1 VQHELWKLPVTELAT
16 LMARKALSPVELLEM
31 YLERCARLNGALNA
45 IVAFDHDGARAQ
57 AKASEQR
64 MRTGTRLGALDGIP
78 VTVKDNLFVRG
89 LPATWGSRLFR
100 DHRPEQDDLV
110 VARLRA
116 AGALIVGKTNTPEL
130 ALASHTDNLVFGK
143 TRNPWNL
150 ALTPG
155 GSSGGAV
162 AAVAAG
168 LAPLAIGT
176 DAGGSIR
183 RPAGY
188 TGIVGLRPSSGRI
201 ARCYGFPALAH
212 DFQVIGPAART
223 VDELYALVRCV
234 AGADAR
240 DRASLAFS
248 GEVLP
253 EALDAQPLPRLRI
266 RHVAGIGAHP
276 IDAPI
281 RAAIARAAQQLEA
294 LGHHVSDG
302 PAPFDPD
309 EIDRIRAVLSGAA
322 VARVVSPHEGWRE
335 QVGSSV
341 AEWTDNGLK
350 LSAVDHVRALDALH
364 ALRVRIA
371 GEFDTVD
378 VLLTATS
385 TAMPWPVEQP
395 FPPQI
400 DGRAAGSR
408 ASGLFSGFVNAAGLP
423 AISVPVTPGAAGLPD
438 GLPEGLPIGMQ
449 LIGAFGADLQ
459 LLQLAHE
466 YERAHPW
473 AGRWPASAA

>member
-1 VQHELWKLPVTELAT
+1 MQQDLWKQPVTELSA
-16 LMARKALSPVELLEM
+16 LMARKALSPVELLQM
-31 YLERCARLNGALNA
+31 YSERQERLNPALNA
-45 IVAFDHDGARAQ
+45 IVAFDHDGALAA
-57 AKASEQR
+57 AKAAEAR
-64 MRTGTRLGALDGIP
+64 MLAGARLGPLDGVP

-89 LPATWGSRLFR
+89 MPATWGSRLFA

-143 TRNPWNL
+143 TRNPWDL

-188 TGIVGLRPSSGRI
+188 TGLVGLRPSTGRI

-223 VDELYALVRCV
+223 VEDLYALLRAV

-240 DRASLAFS
+240 DRASLAFA
-248 GEVLP
+248 GDVLP
-253 EALDAQPLPRLRI
+253 AVLPAAPRLRI
-266 RHVAGIGAHP
+266 RYIPAIGTHP

-281 RAAIARAAQQLEA
+281 RAAIARAAQQLAA
-294 LGHHVSDG
+294 LGHQVAEG
-302 PAPFDPD
+302 AAPFDPD

-322 VARVVSPHEGWRE
+322 VARVVSVHDGWRE
-335 QVGSSV
+335 RVGRSV
-341 AEWTDNGLK
+341 AEWTDNGLQ
-350 LSAVDHVRALDALH
+350 LSAVDHVRALDALN
-364 ALRVRIA
+364 ALRVRVA
-371 GEFDTVD
+371 GAFDTVD
-378 VLLTATS
+378 VLLTASS

-400 DGRAAGSR
+400 DGRAAGAR

-423 AISVPVTPGAAGLPD
+423 AISVPVTPSGAA
-438 GLPEGLPIGMQ
+438 LPIGMQ
-449 LIGAFGADLQ
+449 LIGAYGAELQ
-459 LLQLAHE
+459 LLQVAHE
-466 YERAHPW
+466 YEQAHPW
-473 AGRWPASAA
+473 AERWPAFAG